1 MTAGKPS
8 RALSTLSPVPG
19 NLRTPEAMRTAAETM
34 RMSEIVRMEAK
45 TRLAQEVTRALEKD
59 RRFLRDV
66 RKETAESWSTAGLEP
81 KILEEKLRQRRAAG
95 EDISAVYPAFK
106 DYIPPIVYGKQA
118 RGNERDE
125 KQRLIELQLDM
136 SSGVGAR
143 VPIQRNEESD
153 DDELNPYV
161 KEEDEKGED
170 TPTSDSSALRG
181 IKRDTSSTKG
191 SPAAQR
197 YSEIPPASSKRRGAR
212 TTTPRRISDTDSN
225 ENEEYE
231 SDSESSVSSSSS
243 DSEDD
248 GPNVPLIAVIRGQP
262 IPKDLP
268 TPVPSRAVMRRRK
281 HRITRDPNNT
291 LIAVFRG
298 GEIVKKHDPADVEW
312 VWVEKKGM
320 VPKKRVRETGHQVGS
335 CGQEDKHKS
344 KKAKV

>member
-1 MTAGKPS
+1 
-8 RALSTLSPVPG
+8 
-19 NLRTPEAMRTAAETM
+19 M

-66 RKETAESWSTAGLEP
+66 RTKTKETLSTEGLEP
-81 KILEEKLRQRRAAG
+81 EELEKKLVDAAMAKLVERRAAK
-95 EDISAVYPAFK
+95 EDVGAFYPAFR
-106 DYIPPIVYGKQA
+106 DYVPPVVYGKQV
-118 RGNERDE
+118 RGDERDE
-125 KQRLIELQLDM
+125 RQKLIELQLDM

-143 VPIQRNEESD
+143 VPTQRNEESD
-153 DDELNPYV
+153 DGELNPYV

-170 TPTSDSSALRG
+170 TPTSDNSALRG

-197 YSEIPPASSKRRGAR
+197 YSEIPPASSKRRGAKI
-212 TTTPRRISDTDSN
+212 TTPRRISDTDSN

-262 IPKDLP
+262 IPKNLP
-268 TPVPSRAVMRRRK
+268 TPMPSRAVMRRRK

-291 LIAVFRG
+291 LKAVFRG

-335 CGQEDKHKS
+335 CGQENKHKS